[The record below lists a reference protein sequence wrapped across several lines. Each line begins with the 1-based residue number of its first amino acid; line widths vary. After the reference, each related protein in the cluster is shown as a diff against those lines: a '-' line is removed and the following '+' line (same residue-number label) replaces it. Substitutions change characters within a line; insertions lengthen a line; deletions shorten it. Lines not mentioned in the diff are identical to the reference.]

1 MNGHIPHSLE
11 FLSYF
16 SRGKNILI
24 HYTCNAP
31 SEAVLTKNGISAV
44 GDQFGCANPREVLII
59 PLKLYQN
66 EGFLEV
72 DDRTALAINLENL
85 MSSLQ

>member
-11 FLSYF
+11 FLPYL
-16 SRGKNILI
+16 SRRNNVLM

-31 SEAVLTKNGISAV
+31 SEAVLTKNGILAV

-59 PLKLYQN
+59 PLKLYKN
-66 EGFLEV
+66 KGFLEV

-85 MSSLQ
+85 MPSLQ

>member
-11 FLSYF
+11 YF
-16 SRGKNILI
+16 PFFSSGKNIII

-44 GDQFGCANPREVLII
+44 GDQFGCANPKEVLII
-59 PLKLYQN
+59 PLQLYQD

-72 DDRTALAINLENL
+72 DDRIALAINLENL
-85 MSSLQ
+85 MVSL